1 MRSLCGELEPMTT
14 QYPIPSRIVFGDDHS
29 AGADIAWNWITA
41 HGWPAWE
48 LDIVSVTPPRPSI
61 VALIASDPLHEVR
74 PELPRTIPTSCGL
87 NTVRYLT
94 ASGDPRIVLSE
105 SPERGL
111 TVVGARGGGILK
123 ALHLGSTAE
132 WLAKSPSAPVV
143 IARKSKRIQ
152 SILACVDGSSHADAA
167 IAALGKMP
175 WIAETHVTVLAVDRD
190 VNWDS
195 EEPSLRETAEG
206 SAQLLRD
213 FGARVAV
220 KVLLADPTVSRLNAK
235 YAIFDMIDS
244 LAPDLVALGTK
255 GRRGLSRALMG
266 SVASDVTQYAD
277 CSVLIARAQ

>member
-1 MRSLCGELEPMTT
+1 
-14 QYPIPSRIVFGDDHS
+14 
-29 AGADIAWNWITA
+29 
-41 HGWPAWE
+41 
-48 LDIVSVTPPRPSI
+48 
-61 VALIASDPLHEVR
+61 
-74 PELPRTIPTSCGL
+74 
-87 NTVRYLT
+87 
-94 ASGDPRIVLSE
+94 
-105 SPERGL
+105 
-111 TVVGARGGGILK
+111 LK